1 MNSSEAYQELL
12 EEILNNIEESIEEKD
27 WDAIDSVA
35 QQIREAIDNPFDAYN
50 TEEGQIY
57 GAVIGNRQVLFENR
71 VQQRLSMSRNKR
83 LTNLIDEVN
92 SLEGLVIDWHLANAE
107 MGFDNFVAPIQDE
120 QSTYAY
126 AA

>member
-1 MNSSEAYQELL
+1 MIIHLITT
-12 EEILNNIEESIEEKD
+12 ILRTGK
-27 WDAIDSVA
+27 
-35 QQIREAIDNPFDAYN
+35 
-50 TEEGQIY
+50 TY
-57 GAVIGNRQVLFENR
+57 GAVIGNRQVLFKNR

-92 SLEGLVIDWHLANAE
+92 SLEGLDIDWHLANAE
-107 MGFDNFVAPIQDE
+107 MGFDNYVSPIQDD